1 MFANGAYATIW
12 EVNRGKGNY
21 YEVRLSTSKKKD
33 GTYEQDFSAMVR
45 FVGSAANVVAS
56 MGKKDRVKIGSCG
69 VTNSYNK
76 EKGVLYTNY
85 VVFECE
91 NVSNTK
97 GSAGAQ
103 NNNSN
108 VKNEEGYPVNDNAPD
123 DALPF

>member
-12 EVNRGKGNY
+12 EVNKGKGNY

-33 GTYEQDFSAMVR
+33 GTYEQDFSASVR
-45 FVGSAANVVAS
+45 FVGNAANIVAS
-56 MGKKDRVKIGSCG
+56 MGKKDRVKIGNCG

-76 EKGVLYTNY
+76 EKGILYTNY

-123 DALPF
+123 DDLPF